1 MNKEYVKLLC
11 ASCISRF
18 GDSIDAI
25 AYGWMVYEISGSPAL
40 LATLFAVN
48 GIPSFVLNFCVG
60 PVVHHFNKKKLLII
74 SDVGR
79 GIIVSITAILYALN
93 LLEVWHLF
101 ALTFLTSTFEVFSN
115 PASSSI
121 VRNIL
126 KPEEF
131 ESVLGKTKS
140 IKTIFELAGLG
151 CAGFL
156 IATIGIQNVILIDG
170 ITFFVCAIIIVFVK
184 HEETVQNSITL
195 KEYTDGLTS
204 GIKHI
209 FSNSKIVFVV
219 FVCAFAGFFLTP
231 VNTLVPAYVKDLIQ
245 KDPNFMSLISGSFSV
260 SFIIGGLITAAIVKI
275 LNLKQILLFSG
286 ISVFLGYCGFCLGI
300 NVNNDLILIGTLIL
314 SCLLIGAP
322 VSVLSVSFTSEFMRI
337 IDKKHFTTVTSVTN
351 AFSLSAVPL
360 GAALA
365 GAMLVKISIP
375 TVFLLF
381 GGGLLLVSI
390 VQMFIKDKE
399 PVKVAEKVK

>member
-121 VRNIL
+121 VRDIL

-131 ESVLGKTKS
+131 ESVLGKSKS

-170 ITFFVCAIIIVFVK
+170 ITFFVCAIIIVFVR
-184 HEETVQNSITL
+184 HQETVQNSITL

-209 FSNSKIVFVV
+209 FSNSKMVFVV
-219 FVCAFAGFFLTP
+219 LVCAFAGFFLTP
-231 VNTLVPAYVKDLIQ
+231 ANTLIPAYVKDLIQ
-245 KDPNFMSLISGSFSV
+245 KGPNFMSLISGSFSV
-260 SFIIGGLITAAIVKI
+260 SFIIGGLITAAITKI

-300 NVNNDLILIGTLIL
+300 NVNNDLILIGTLVL

-337 IDKKHFTTVTSVTN
+337 IDKKHFTTVASVTN

-375 TVFLLF
+375 TVFLMF
-381 GGGLLLVSI
+381 GGVLLLVSI
-390 VQMFIKDKE
+390 VQMFIKFK
-399 PVKVAEKVK
+399 EKVTEEAK